1 MADIYFVF
9 FSANNRRGTPNISAA
24 GQKTIFLRILPEYLP
39 QKKERRNAKRYFIVL
54 FLQEAAAFFISDNLA
69 STEGGKNI
77 LLLVKPEALR
87 YRRYCGI
94 E

>member
-1 MADIYFVF
+1 MADIYLVL

-24 GQKTIFLRILPEYLP
+24 GQKTILLRRLPEYLP
-39 QKKERRNAKRYFIVL
+39 QKKERRKAKRYFIVF
-54 FLQEAAAFFISDNLA
+54 FLAEAAAFFISDNLA

-77 LLLVKPEALR
+77 LLFAKPEARR
-87 YRRYCGI
+87 YRKYCGI